1 MRRAAAAPIVVL
13 VSAAATG
20 WLYLVR
26 PALPGPR
33 IGEALPLDEL
43 SRHSSAPLLYY
54 LLVWAVTG
62 LALGAVLRWARVERL
77 TAALLLALGVGLW
90 VYLTDGL
97 SIAVVRQIPARDA
110 LDIAGRVHA
119 VYLAAALAG
128 LGGAL
133 VTKSRQRSGR
143 GPLVV
148 AWLVAAAGALNVLHA
163 VLPG

>member
-1 MRRAAAAPIVVL
+1 ML

-26 PALPGPR
+26 PGLPGPR

-43 SRHSSAPLLYY
+43 SRHSSAPLLYF
-54 LLVWAVTG
+54 LLVWTVTG

-90 VYLTDGL
+90 VYLTDGI
-97 SIAVVRQIPARDA
+97 SIAVVELPARDA

-133 VTKSRQRSGR
+133 VTKSRPRSGS
-143 GPLVV
+143 GPRVV
-148 AWLVAAAGALNVLHA
+148 AWLVAAAGAL
-163 VLPG
+163 